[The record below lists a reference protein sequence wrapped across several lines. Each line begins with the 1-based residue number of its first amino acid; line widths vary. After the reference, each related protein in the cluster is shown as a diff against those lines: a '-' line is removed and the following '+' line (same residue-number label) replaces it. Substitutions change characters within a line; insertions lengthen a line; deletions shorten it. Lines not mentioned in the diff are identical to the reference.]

1 MARKSQPAS
10 GTPTPLAARKPRAYV
25 VKGSAIHGKG
35 VFATRAIAPGERVI
49 EYRGERVD
57 WDEAQRRADRK
68 GGPINHTFFFSL
80 ADGRVI
86 DGGAR
91 GNAARFVNHSCEPNC
106 EAYEHEDGRVYL
118 YAVQPIGA
126 GEELSYNYALI
137 YEGRH
142 TTAVKRAFAC
152 HCGAPGCLGV
162 MLAPK
167 RRKK

>member
-25 VKGSAIHGKG
+25 VKASGIHGKG
-35 VFATRAIAPGERVI
+35 VFATRAIVPGERII

-57 WDEAQRRADRK
+57 WDKAQRRADRK

-86 DGGAR
+86 DGGTR

-106 EAYEHEDGRVYL
+106 EAYEHADGRVYL
-118 YAVQPIGA
+118 YAVQPIRA

-137 YEGRH
+137 YEGQH
-142 TTAVKRAFAC
+142 TAAVKRAFAC
-152 HCGAPGCLGV
+152 HCGAPGCLGI